1 MTPIQLILACAPH
14 VAPITLAAIVQQ
26 ESAGF
31 VLAIHDNTSGR
42 TYHPADLHA
51 AVALARR
58 LIAAHH
64 AVDLGLAQI
73 DSNNLPA
80 LHLGVQAIFDPCT
93 NLRTAQ
99 TILLAGWPQS
109 GGDLRAALSSYNT
122 GAATSLAGARYSAR
136 VYAQAGVS
144 IPAIPGGKL
153 APWALAGTW
162 PAGAAQGAPLL
173 PFRPPITWTPQA
185 SPLTPAE
192 QGLDVHWPTAPSP
205 SPQS

>member
-1 MTPIQLILACAPH
+1 MTPIQLIQACAPH

-31 VLAIHDNTSGR
+31 VLAIHDNTSGLSH
-42 TYHPADLHA
+42 HPANLHA

-93 NLRTAQ
+93 NLRAAQ
-99 TILLAGWPQS
+99 TILLAGWQQS

-122 GAATSLAGARYSAR
+122 GTATSPAGAHYSAK

-144 IPAIPGGKL
+144 IPTIPGGKL
-153 APWALAGTW
+153 APWALAGAW
-162 PAGAAQGAPLL
+162 PAGAAHGTVL
-173 PFRPPITWTPQA
+173 PTFRPPITWTPQA
-185 SPLTPAE
+185 SPLTPSA
-192 QGLDVHWPTAPSP
+192 QGLDVH
-205 SPQS
+205 